1 MSAPPP
7 PPSTTMRVAVVGAG
21 AAGTA
26 AARRLAT
33 LGAHVTLFDQA
44 EGGPG
49 GRASARPVSRTI
61 PGRADHGA
69 QFLRDDGACADL
81 TALLTSLATSGHA
94 APWVGGRFG
103 RVTVGQGGAAGGF
116 SPGGGGASTTAPSFF
131 GLIAPTPA
139 TLWVGTPHADGL
151 AIGLATHPRL
161 SPRWGARVSG
171 VEARPDGRWGVTVA
185 GEEKGEGGS
194 AGGGAAAAPPSSF
207 FDGVILA
214 DASVGRPSAPGRVAV
229 SGGTP
234 AASAAAGLLARVGAA
249 SARTPLFSVCA
260 LLPAPG
266 ARAPFDAADV
276 EGSASVAVLV
286 RDSAKPGRR
295 PAAGGGEEAEAWVA
309 VSSEAAAIRLLASA
323 PLAGGRPPPDA
334 LAAAAE
340 QLWAA
345 AEEALVAAAGP
356 GAPRPPPPLALRA
369 QRWGAGLE
377 TGVWAGEGAPPSPRH
392 FPRCATDPG
401 APGLAVCGDL
411 FHAGDGA
418 GLAAAVRSGVAA
430 ADAVGRR

>member
-1 MSAPPP
+1 
-7 PPSTTMRVAVVGAG
+7 
-21 AAGTA
+21 
-26 AARRLAT
+26 
-33 LGAHVTLFDQA
+33 
-44 EGGPG
+44 
-49 GRASARPVSRTI
+49 
-61 PGRADHGA
+61 
-69 QFLRDDGACADL
+69 
-81 TALLTSLATSGHA
+81 
-94 APWVGGRFG
+94 
-103 RVTVGQGGAAGGF
+103 
-116 SPGGGGASTTAPSFF
+116 
-131 GLIAPTPA
+131 
-139 TLWVGTPHADGL
+139 
-151 AIGLATHPRL
+151 
-161 SPRWGARVSG
+161 
-171 VEARPDGRWGVTVA
+171 VEARPDWRWGVTVA